1 MPTRNFVRSDVRNRI
16 TSHFISD
23 AIFSLLKTMPFSE
36 ITVTMICEE
45 AQVHRTTFYKH
56 FESKDHLMQY
66 AMYEK
71 YIQPVLLQ
79 AQSKKGS
86 FSAFDCISCFT
97 DNILNYIFTDTDYY
111 NFILHSAP
119 HLHIRT
125 TLVDEF
131 CNLLISYIP
140 EDTIPPSVSAKIKAL
155 FLSGGI
161 MSYINWCLMNKMPHS
176 KDDMRK
182 NIDLV
187 ISSSTFFPSLQ

>member
-1 MPTRNFVRSDVRNRI
+1 MPIRNYMRSDVRNRV
-16 TSHFISD
+16 TSHLISE
-23 AIFSLLKTMPFSE
+23 AILALLKTMPFSE

-71 YIQPVLLQ
+71 YIQPVILK
-79 AQSKKGS
+79 AQNRKDS
-86 FSAFDCISCFT
+86 FSACDCVSCFT
-97 DNILNYIFTDTDYY
+97 DNILNYIFTDPDYY

-119 HLHIRT
+119 HLHLRT

-131 CNLLISYIP
+131 CNLLITYIP
-140 EDTIPPSVSAKIKAL
+140 EDSTQPYLSAKIKAL

-161 MSYINWCLMNKMPHS
+161 MSYINWCLMNKLPHA
-176 KDDMRK
+176 KDDMKK
-182 NIDLV
+182 NIEQV
-187 ISSSTFFPSLQ
+187 IATSSFFPALP